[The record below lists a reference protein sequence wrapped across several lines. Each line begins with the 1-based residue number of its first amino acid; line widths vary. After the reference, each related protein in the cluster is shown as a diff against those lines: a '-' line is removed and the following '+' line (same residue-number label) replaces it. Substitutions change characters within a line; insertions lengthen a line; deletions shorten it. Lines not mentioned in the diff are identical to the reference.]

1 MSHSQFHCTT
11 RVHLDMHGL
20 IFETSICYWQD
31 QPGSRAPGHRPTDPP
46 RAPPAPTRS
55 ADEAEAAATPAA
67 GPTPLGG
74 EERRAPHPGGPAGLP
89 PTGKERR
96 PLRSFRRRAPGSP
109 ARARRRARRGAA
121 TAGAHPPSEAGG
133 DAPGTAPAA
142 AIAAGAADVL
152 EENATSRRARAPDRG
167 TQTRGGALRG
177 ERGTRPRERRTAL
190 AGRAPRRPLAFPL
203 GLSRIGCH
211 PRRLAARGR
220 HPPGP
225 GTRPAP
231 APRATLTDPCG
242 SRGRSAVTQPPSDG
256 KAPSLGAEN
265 GANAADD
272 TTGRAPYAAANAAA
286 LAPSEAA
293 PRLRRE
299 ATRTRDR
306 PCLNTGHRRGSPGTG
321 ERGRAGPPG
330 ALADATR
337 MASSIA
343 KQNEPTASRANAR
356 QLLLAPTRTSA
367 LPRDDPTGKPLRR
380 ARGTPRRAP
389 DGRCG
394 SGSPEAPP
402 PRPYEPAP
410 CPSPLAWQASGTGRS
425 RRGRPRTDPPAGP
438 SPRPDA
444 GARFSPFSASR
455 TQETRSSLFPSHSL
469 SRLPAGCGGR
479 RGGAADERLEAN
491 ARQNPR
497 PKRRHAS
504 LSRAPAPKAAPA
516 RSPPLPEQ
524 STRSLLQ
531 TNTKVT
537 LLQTLQEPFEPTTAR
552 LPRAP
557 DSYHDVTGGTE
568 KQRLLR
574 HLPSRRRDYWSTDRP
589 TTRRQFPSEPGL
601 TWPPLQRHARQRPP
615 GDAQETGRPG
625 GRRPPRVDLASA
637 APRGGRDLPA
647 GTERRPSASGIAIPD
662 GGICARVLG
671 LTGGEPLAVQ
681 QDTQTSEWPSANGK
695 R

>member
-265 GANAADD
+265 GASAADD

-356 QLLLAPTRTSA
+356 HSCSRRHERRPCRETTRRGSLSDVPGERLGGRLTGAAGAGARRRRRLGRTSPRRAPLPSPGKPPAPAEADGDAPERTRPPALRLAPTR
-367 LPRDDPTGKPLRR
+367 
-380 ARGTPRRAP
+380 
-389 DGRCG
+389 
-394 SGSPEAPP
+394 
-402 PRPYEPAP
+402 EPASR
-410 CPSPLAWQASGTGRS
+410 PSRH
-425 RRGRPRTDPPAGP
+425 PAHKKL
-438 SPRPDA
+438 
-444 GARFSPFSASR
+444 GARS
-455 TQETRSSLFPSHSL
+455 FP
-469 SRLPAGCGGR
+469 AT
-479 RGGAADERLEAN
+479 
-491 ARQNPR
+491 
-497 PKRRHAS
+497 
-504 LSRAPAPKAAPA
+504 LSRACRQGAGGGVGGLLTSGSRRTLDRTHARNAA
-516 RSPPLPEQ
+516 
-524 STRSLLQ
+524 TR
-531 TNTKVT
+531 
-537 LLQTLQEPFEPTTAR
+537 PFLVRRPQR
-552 LPRAP
+552 LP
-557 DSYHDVTGGTE
+557 
-568 KQRLLR
+568 LLAHHR
-574 HLPSRRRDYWSTDRP
+574 FRSRVLALSCRP
-589 TTRRQFPSEPGL
+589 TQKSLCSKRSKSPSSLPRRGSREHPTL
-601 TWPPLQRHARQRPP
+601 TM
-615 GDAQETGRPG
+615 T
-625 GRRPPRVDLASA
+625 
-637 APRGGRDLPA
+637 
-647 GTERRPSASGIAIPD
+647 
-662 GGICARVLG
+662 
-671 LTGGEPLAVQ
+671 
-681 QDTQTSEWPSANGK
+681 
-695 R
+695 